1 MAYDVTKMTRLSHLK
16 ALAQRSEEKFA
27 TKKALAALQ
36 STVDDI
42 VSVGGQANV
51 LEGVKVNGTALAIAD
66 KMVDILIAT
75 GSANGT
81 LSVNGVDVSVK
92 GLAALAYKANVSEA
106 DLDAALKAVIDAKA
120 AKADLDA
127 VSGKVTTLIGEDT
140 GKSARTIA
148 NEELAKQLIA
158 EGAKESLD
166 TLAEIAAW
174 IQAHPDD
181 AAAMNEAITA
191 LQNKLAGIP
200 EDKTVK
206 AYVDEAITAL
216 NIGNYATTAWV
227 GEQLANYYTKS
238 EVDAEL
244 AKKVDKVEGYGLSKN
259 DFSDGLKAKLDGIAV
274 GATKVESSTTAGN
287 IKVNGSEVSV
297 VAIATD
303 DEVAEM
309 LAEVIPAVAE

>member
-1 MAYDVTKMTRLSHLK
+1 MAYDVTKMTKLSHLK

-120 AKADLDA
+120 AKADLDV

-259 DFSDGLKAKLDGIAV
+259 NFSDELKAKLDGIAV
-274 GATKVESSTTAGN
+274 GATKVEASTTAGN

-297 VAIATD
+297 VTIATD

>member
-1 MAYDVTKMTRLSHLK
+1 MAYDVTKLTRLSHLK

-36 STVDDI
+36 STVEGI
-42 VSVGGQANV
+42 VNVGGQANV
-51 LEGVKVNGTALAIAD
+51 LEGVKVNGAALTIAD

-75 GSANGT
+75 GDTNGT
-81 LSVNGVDVSVK
+81 IKVNGVDVSVK
-92 GLAALAYKANVSEA
+92 GLAALAYKAEVSEE
-106 DLDAALKAVIDAKA
+106 DLSAALKAVIDAKA
-120 AKADLDA
+120 SAADLTALTGRVD
-127 VSGKVTTLIGEDT
+127 TLVGEDA

-227 GEQLANYYTKS
+227 GEQLKSYYTS
-238 EVDAEL
+238 EQVDNLL
-244 AKKVDKVEGYGLSKN
+244 AGKVDKQEGYGLSKN
-259 DFSDGLKAKLDGIAV
+259 DFTDELKVKLDGVAA
-274 GATKVESSTTAGN
+274 GATKVEASATAGN
-287 IKVNGSEVSV
+287 IKVNGEEVV
-297 VAIATD
+297 VCAIASD
-303 DEVAEM
+303 DEVNEM
-309 LAEVIPAVAE
+309 LAECIPAVTE

>member
-1 MAYDVTKMTRLSHLK
+1 MAYDVTKLTRLSHLK

-36 STVDDI
+36 STVDGI
-42 VSVGGQANV
+42 VNVGGQANV
-51 LEGVKVNGTALAIAD
+51 LEGVKVNGTALTIAD

-75 GSANGT
+75 GDTNGT
-81 LSVNGVDVSVK
+81 IKVNGVDVSVK
-92 GLAALAYKANVSEA
+92 GLAALAYKAEVSEE
-106 DLDAALKAVIDAKA
+106 DLSAALKAVIDAKA
-120 AKADLDA
+120 SASDL
-127 VSGKVTTLIGEDT
+127 TTLTGRVDTLVGEDA

-158 EGAKESLD
+158 EGAQESLD

-227 GEQLANYYTKS
+227 GEQLQNYYTS
-238 EVDAEL
+238 EQVDNLL
-244 AKKVDKVEGYGLSKN
+244 AGKVDKQEGYGLSKN
-259 DFSDGLKAKLDGIAV
+259 DFTDELKGKLDGVAA
-274 GATKVESSTTAGN
+274 GATKVEASATAGN
-287 IKVNGSEVSV
+287 IKVNGEEVV
-297 VAIATD
+297 VVTIASD
-303 DEVAEM
+303 DEVNEM
-309 LAEVIPAVAE
+309 LAECIPAVAE